1 MYEVLFSKAALKQ
14 LKKLD
19 RHISL
24 FIISW
29 IRKHLQGCEN
39 PYATGKALTANRT
52 GQWRYRIGDFRLIA
66 EINEET
72 IIILILNIGH
82 RKDVYRH

>member
-14 LKKLD
+14 LIKLD
-19 RHISL
+19 RYISL

-39 PYATGKALTANRT
+39 PHATGKALTANRT

-66 EINEET
+66 EISEET
-72 IIILILNIGH
+72 ITILILNIGH